1 MIKKILVFLIAMI
14 FSGCYVQEKESAT
27 KGKLN
32 VQVSDGYL
40 DLMQREINRFQE
52 LYPEAKVTAAPTSTR
67 EAIVNMLNDS
77 INFILIDRAMNTE
90 ERQIYT
96 QAKLAVQDVKIALDA
111 LILVV
116 NADNSIKSISLEN
129 LKKVLLGEINDWK
142 LLSGSNQSGEI
153 EIAATGRNSGSYE
166 LVQKHLLNNAD
177 YFPDTVLIRQTDIIS
192 YTLKNLSA
200 LGVIS
205 NACYG
210 TVRLTPDSA
219 AIRVL
224 SIGVM
229 DSTDTLHDYYPYQA
243 YIYNELYP
251 LHYPVYV
258 YIRSDKSDLALGFS
272 SFIASATGQ
281 KIILNYGLV
290 PATQPVRLVQIT
302 QEQM

>member
-52 LYPEAKVTAAPTSTR
+52 LYPEAKVTAVPTSTR
-67 EAIVNMLNDS
+67 EAIVYMLNDS